1 MSVFKFQTYDLV
13 VCGAGP
19 AGLMTAY
26 TFAKEAGKAKKVLL
40 LDKKEPWKE
49 PIFCAEAVS
58 TDRLSKLWPIDRS
71 WVRGDI
77 SGIYF
82 TSPKRY
88 RAEFYSK
95 NCGMI
100 LDRPKFHHSIADGC
114 VNVGAECHFDTVV
127 KSIARNEDGSW
138 TLDVNPKGGTPET
151 ICAKAVVDATGP
163 GSRLT
168 RGIECLEGIESGDTD
183 LEPAIFAVAEGIEHS
198 RELIELFF
206 GSDFPDGY
214 GWIFPRDGKEVNI
227 GFVLGKNADR
237 SESLRKKLLDFIA
250 KDYPQATVKAVYGG
264 MIACGQSERPMAK
277 CGLFKAGDAASCMN
291 PISRSGIVE
300 ALLCGTIVA
309 ESALQWLDAQSS
321 EERERV
327 ERAVLARWMKAL
339 GKSHLQLQRAKKGF
353 NSISDAQFDRAAE
366 KLSRL
371 PREKQTLFRIFF
383 SVLCASPSLIWKMRS
398 FIC

>member
-1 MSVFKFQTYDLV
+1 
-13 VCGAGP
+13 
-19 AGLMTAY
+19 MTAY
-26 TFAKEAGKAKKVLL
+26 TFAKMVGNSKKVLL

-82 TSPKRY
+82 TSRKRY

-100 LDRPKFHHSIADGC
+100 LDRPKFHHSIADSC
-114 VNVGAECHFDTVV
+114 LNVGAECHFDTVV
-127 KSIARNEDGSW
+127 KKLSRNADGSW
-138 TLDVNPKGGTPET
+138 NLEVQPKGGEGET

-168 RGIECLEGIESGDTD
+168 RGIDCLEGIESGDTD

-198 RELIELFF
+198 REHIELFF

-214 GWIFPRDGKEVNI
+214 GWIFPRDGVEVNI
-227 GFVLGKNADR
+227 GFVLGKNVNR
-237 SESLRKKLLDFIA
+237 EGTLRQRLLDFIA
-250 KDYPQATVKAVYGG
+250 KDYPQAKVKAVYGG
-264 MIACGQSERPMAK
+264 MIACGQSTRPMAMR
-277 CGLFKAGDAASCMN
+277 GLFKAGDAASCMN

-309 ESALQWLDAQSS
+309 SSVNEWLDAKS
-321 EERERV
+321 ESERECV
-327 ERAVLARWMKAL
+327 ERSVLDRWMKAL
-339 GKSHLQLQRAKKGF
+339 GKSHLQLQRAKAGF
-353 NSISDAQFDRAAE
+353 NSITDEQFDRAAE
-366 KLSRL
+366 KLSKL

-383 SVLCASPSLIWKMRS
+383 TVLRTCPSLIWKMRS

>member
-1 MSVFKFQTYDLV
+1 
-13 VCGAGP
+13 
-19 AGLMTAY
+19 MTAY

-198 RELIELFF
+198 REHIELFF
-206 GSDFPDGY
+206 GSEFQDGY

-237 SESLRKKLLDFIA
+237 GETLRKKLLDFIA

-327 ERAVLARWMKAL
+327 ERAVLARWMKSL

>member
-1 MSVFKFQTYDLV
+1 MSVFKFQAYDLV

-26 TFAKEAGKAKKVLL
+26 TFAKMVGNSKKVLL

-82 TSPKRY
+82 TSRKRY

-114 VNVGAECHFDTVV
+114 LNVGAECHFDTVV
-127 KSIARNEDGSW
+127 KKLSRNADGSW
-138 TLDVNPKGGTPET
+138 NLEVQPKGGEGET

-198 RELIELFF
+198 REHIELFF

-214 GWIFPRDGKEVNI
+214 GWIFPRDGVEVNI
-227 GFVLGKNADR
+227 GFVLGKNVNR
-237 SESLRKKLLDFIA
+237 EGTLRQRLLDFIA
-250 KDYPQATVKAVYGG
+250 KDYPQAKVKAVYGG
-264 MIACGQSERPMAK
+264 MIACGQSTRPMAM

-309 ESALQWLDAQSS
+309 S
-321 EERERV
+321 
-327 ERAVLARWMKAL
+327 
-339 GKSHLQLQRAKKGF
+339 
-353 NSISDAQFDRAAE
+353 
-366 KLSRL
+366 
-371 PREKQTLFRIFF
+371 
-383 SVLCASPSLIWKMRS
+383 
-398 FIC
+398 